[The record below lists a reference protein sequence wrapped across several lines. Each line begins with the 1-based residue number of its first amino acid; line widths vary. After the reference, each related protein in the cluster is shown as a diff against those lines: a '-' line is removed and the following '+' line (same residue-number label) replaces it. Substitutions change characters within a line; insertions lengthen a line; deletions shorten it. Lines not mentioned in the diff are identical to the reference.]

1 MANPTDSWR
10 IKAKTFFT
18 VRSFKRFS
26 INENKVRKSQPENV
40 NPSSSEEVEHITF
53 NTYNYNKNKRPNS
66 YYTMKKLLVIFKQ
79 ILYLL
84 ICVLLLGPICSNE
97 WRRLYSSKQEL
108 LSSTISSTFINEEI
122 YSK

>member
-108 LSSTISSTFINEEI
+108 LSSAISSTFINEEI